1 MDRSGCA
8 RPSGIQRQAFN
19 ISGGSPASICPQ
31 SLILLDRVGFDSAT
45 MLRQCV
51 QVGNRKRISDMS
63 ISRIFVSTIVITF
76 AVASLANAQE
86 PATTKPEP
94 ALDVTSMDRTVDPC
108 VDFFQYSCGGW
119 IKSNPIPPDQ
129 SSWDTYSKMQDEN
142 RARLRGILEAAAV
155 ADAKRDAAAQKIG
168 DYYSSCT
175 DEKAIEA
182 KSDEPLKPELD
193 RIAHL
198 ASKKEL
204 ADVAAAMVD
213 DNVLFR
219 FNSTQ
224 DFRDADQVIAEA
236 DQGGLG
242 LPDRDYYLKEDKK
255 SVDLRQAYAAHVE
268 KMFELLGDKPA
279 VAASEAQTV
288 MRIETALAKGS
299 MTRVERREPKNLD
312 HKMTSSEFEKIAPDF
327 EWQVYFTKVGLPSV
341 SSLNVASP
349 GFFKALNA
357 EIEKENLADWKI
369 YLRWHLV
376 HAYAPFL
383 SSAFLNENFA
393 FYGKTLQ
400 GQQELQ
406 PRWKRCT
413 EYVDDDLGEA
423 LGQVYVEKYF
433 SPQAKQEALKMV
445 HEIDAAMAQD
455 IDSLSWMSATTKQ
468 QALVKLRGMANK
480 IGYPDKW
487 RDYSKLEIVR
497 GDELGN
503 VERARQFEFARQLA
517 KIGKPLDRGEWDMT
531 PPTVNA
537 YYDPQM
543 NDINFP
549 AGVLQPP
556 AFDPKSDAA
565 PNYGDTGGTIGHE
578 LTHGFD
584 DEGRQFDAHGN
595 LRDWWTADD
604 AKEFQQRASC
614 ISNQYSTYTI
624 IDDIKING
632 KLTLGEDV
640 ADLGGLIL
648 AYIAWK
654 EDTKAQNLQPIDD
667 LTPDQR
673 FFVGYGQ
680 SWCGQ
685 TRDETKRL
693 RATVDPH
700 SPEKYRTNGVVS
712 NMPEFQEAFHCKAG
726 APMVNQNRC
735 RVW

>member
-1 MDRSGCA
+1 MLPVS
-8 RPSGIQRQAFN
+8 RPAVLR
-19 ISGGSPASICPQ
+19 
-31 SLILLDRVGFDSAT
+31 LILLLVVLNA
-45 MLRQCV
+45 
-51 QVGNRKRISDMS
+51 
-63 ISRIFVSTIVITF
+63 VSGIL
-76 AVASLANAQE
+76 LAQTAE
-86 PATTKPEP
+86 KHEP
-94 ALDVTSMDRTVDPC
+94 ALDVTSMDRTADPC

-119 IKSNPIPPDQ
+119 IKRNPIPPDQ

-142 RARLRGILEAAAV
+142 RTRLREILEAAAKPSPDRNAV
-155 ADAKRDAAAQKIG
+155 TQKIG
-168 DYYSSCT
+168 DYYASCT

-182 KSDEPLKPELD
+182 KGAEPLKPTLEQ
-193 RIAHL
+193 IEQ
-198 ASKKEL
+198 ASSKSDL
-204 ADVAAAMVD
+204 ADLAASMVH

-219 FNSTQ
+219 FDSTQ
-224 DFRDADQVIAEA
+224 DPHDAEQVIADA

-242 LPDRDYYLKEDKK
+242 LPDRDYYTKEDAK
-255 SVDLRQAYAAHVE
+255 SVELRKKYLVHVQ
-268 KMFELLGDKPA
+268 KMFELLGDAPDTAA
-279 VAASEAQTV
+279 VEAQTV

-299 MTRVERREPKNLD
+299 QTRVERRDPKNLD
-312 HKMTSSEFEKIAPDF
+312 HKMTSTEFEKITPDF
-327 EWQVYFTKVGLPSV
+327 QWQMYFAKIGVPALA
-341 SSLNVASP
+341 SLNVSSP
-349 GFFKALNA
+349 NFFKALNEELA
-357 EIEKENLADWKI
+357 KENLADWKT

-376 HAYAPFL
+376 HADAPHL
-383 SSAFLNENFA
+383 ASAFLNENFA
-393 FYGKTLQ
+393 FYGKILR

-413 EYVDDDLGEA
+413 EEVDDYLGEA
-423 LGQVYVEKYF
+423 LGQAYVEKYF

-445 HEIDAAMAQD
+445 KEIETAMQQD
-455 IDSLSWMSATTKQ
+455 IDSLTWMSPATKK
-468 QALVKLRGMANK
+468 QALEKLHGMANK

-487 RDYSKLEIVR
+487 RDYSKLEIIR
-497 GDELGN
+497 GDEMGN
-503 VERARQFEFARQLA
+503 VDRARKFEFDRELA
-517 KIGKPLDRGEWDMT
+517 KIGKPVDHGEWDMT

-537 YYDPQM
+537 YYNPQM

-556 AFDPKSDAA
+556 AFDPDSDAA

-595 LRDWWTADD
+595 LRDWWTAQD
-604 AKEFQQRASC
+604 AKEFEKRASC
-614 ISNQYSTYTI
+614 ISTQYSGYTI

-640 ADLGGLIL
+640 ADLGGLLL
-648 AYIAWK
+648 AWMAWK
-654 EDTKAQNLQPIDD
+654 EDTKGQKLEPIDG
-667 LTPDQR
+667 LTPEQR

-680 SWCGQ
+680 SWCGE

-726 APMVNQNRC
+726 SPMVNAKPC

>member
-1 MDRSGCA
+1 MAIVRNCLVVSSVA
-8 RPSGIQRQAFN
+8 ML
-19 ISGGSPASICPQ
+19 ISMAGAQQTAPA
-31 SLILLDRVGFDSAT
+31 
-45 MLRQCV
+45 
-51 QVGNRKRISDMS
+51 
-63 ISRIFVSTIVITF
+63 
-76 AVASLANAQE
+76 
-86 PATTKPEP
+86 PAKHEP
-94 ALDVTSMDRTVDPC
+94 ALDVTSMDRAVDPC
-108 VDFFQYSCGGW
+108 MDFFQYSCGGW

-142 RARLRGILEAAAV
+142 RERLRAILEAAAKP
-155 ADAKRDAAAQKIG
+155 DSSRDASEQKIG
-168 DYYSSCT
+168 DYYASCMDEKT
-175 DEKAIEA
+175 IDEKAT
-182 KSDEPLKPELD
+182 EPLKAQLD
-193 RIAHL
+193 QIMRL
-198 ASKKEL
+198 ASKAEI
-204 ADVAAAMVD
+204 ADLAAAMVD
-213 DNVLFR
+213 DNVLFG
-219 FNSTQ
+219 FDSTQ
-224 DFRDADQVIAEA
+224 DYRDASQVIAEA

-242 LPDRDYYLKEDKK
+242 LPDRDYYLKEDAK
-255 SVDLRQAYAAHVE
+255 SVELRKAYLVHVQ
-268 KMFELLGDKPA
+268 KMFELLGDKPD
-279 VAASEAQTV
+279 AAAAEAQTV

-299 MTRVERREPKNLD
+299 MTRVERRDPKNLD
-312 HKMTSSEFEKIAPDF
+312 HKMTSVEFEKISPDF
-327 EWQVYFTKVGLPSV
+327 QWQVYFTKVGLPALG
-341 SSLNVASP
+341 SLNVASP
-349 GFFKALNA
+349 GFFKALNE
-357 EIEKENLADWKI
+357 EIAKESLADWKV

-376 HAYAPFL
+376 HANAPFL
-383 SSAFLNENFA
+383 SSALVNENFA
-393 FYGKTLQ
+393 FYGKTLR

-413 EYVDDDLGEA
+413 QNVDNDLGEA
-423 LGQVYVEKYF
+423 LGQAYVEKYF
-433 SPQAKQEALKMV
+433 SPEAKQQALKMV
-445 HEIDAAMAQD
+445 KEIDVAMAAD
-455 IDSLSWMSATTKQ
+455 INALPWMSAATKQ
-468 QALVKLRGMANK
+468 QALVKLHGMANK

-503 VERARQFEFARQLA
+503 VERARQFEFNRELA
-517 KIGKPLDRGEWDMT
+517 KIGKPVDRGEWDMT

-537 YYDPQM
+537 YYNPQM

-556 AFDPKSDAA
+556 AFDPDSDAA

-584 DEGRQFDAHGN
+584 DEGRQFDAQGN
-595 LRDWWTADD
+595 LRDWWTAEDG
-604 AKEFQQRASC
+604 KEFVKRASC
-614 ISNQYSTYTI
+614 ISDQYSTYTI

-648 AYIAWK
+648 AYMAWK
-654 EDTKAQNLQPIDD
+654 EDTKGQNLQPIDG

-680 SWCGQ
+680 SWCGE

-726 APMVNQNRC
+726 SPMVNQNRC

>member
-1 MDRSGCA
+1 MAFA
-8 RPSGIQRQAFN
+8 R
-19 ISGGSPASICPQ
+19 ICVMT
-31 SLILLDRVGFDSAT
+31 LAI
-45 MLRQCV
+45 
-51 QVGNRKRISDMS
+51 
-63 ISRIFVSTIVITF
+63 
-76 AVASLANAQE
+76 ASLLCSASAQQLTAA
-86 PATTKPEP
+86 ATSKPEP
-94 ALDVTSMDRTVDPC
+94 ALDVTSMDRSVDPC
-108 VDFFQYSCGGW
+108 VDFFKYSCGGW
-119 IKSNPIPPDQ
+119 IKNNPIPPDQ

-142 RARLRGILEAAAV
+142 RSRLREILEAAA
-155 ADAKRDAAAQKIG
+155 APDPNRSAAMQKIG

-182 KSDEPLKPELD
+182 KGTEPLKPELE
-193 RIAHL
+193 RIAKIE
-198 ASKKEL
+198 SKGEI
-204 ADVAAAMVD
+204 ADAAAAMVHS
-213 DNVLFR
+213 NALFR
-219 FNSTQ
+219 FDSTQ
-224 DFRDADQVIAEA
+224 DFRDANQVIAEA

-242 LPDRDYYLKEDKK
+242 LPDRDYYVKEDSK
-255 SVDLRQAYAAHVE
+255 SVDLRKAYVAHVQ
-268 KMFELLGDKPA
+268 KMFELLGDHPDT
-279 VAASEAQTV
+279 AAAEAQTV

-312 HKMTSSEFEKIAPDF
+312 HKMTSSELEKLSPDF
-327 EWQVYFTKVGLPSV
+327 QWQVYFAKVGLPALA
-341 SSLNVASP
+341 SLNVASP
-349 GFFKALNA
+349 GFFKAMNEELG
-357 EIEKENLADWKI
+357 KESLADWKV

-376 HAYAPFL
+376 HADAPFL
-383 SSAFLNENFA
+383 SAALLNENFA
-393 FYGKTLQ
+393 FYGKTLR

-413 EYVDDDLGEA
+413 ENVDDDLGEA

-433 SPQAKQEALKMV
+433 SPDAKQQALKIV
-445 HEIDAAMAQD
+445 KEIEAAMAQD
-455 IDSLSWMSATTKQ
+455 IDSLPWMSAATKQ
-468 QALVKLRGMANK
+468 QALVKLHAMANK

-503 VERARQFEFARQLA
+503 VTRARKFEFDRELA
-517 KIGKPLDRGEWDMT
+517 KIGKPLDRGEWDMS

-537 YYDPQM
+537 YYSPQM

-556 AFDPKSDAA
+556 AFDPSSDAA

-584 DEGRQFDAHGN
+584 DEGRQFDAQGN

-604 AKEFQQRASC
+604 GKEFVKRASC
-614 ISNQYSTYTI
+614 ISDQYSTYTI

-648 AYIAWK
+648 AYMAWK
-654 EDTKAQNLQPIDD
+654 DDTKGQILQPLDD

-680 SWCGQ
+680 SWCGE

-693 RATVDPH
+693 RAAVDPH

-726 APMVNQNRC
+726 SPMVNQNRC

>member
-1 MDRSGCA
+1 MPTPRIGRLA
-8 RPSGIQRQAFN
+8 LATV
-19 ISGGSPASICPQ
+19 
-31 SLILLDRVGFDSAT
+31 LL
-45 MLRQCV
+45 M
-51 QVGNRKRISDMS
+51 
-63 ISRIFVSTIVITF
+63 TF
-76 AVASLANAQE
+76 ANAQQS
-86 PATTKPEP
+86 ATKHEP
-94 ALDVTSMDRTVDPC
+94 ALDLDSMDRTADPC

-119 IKSNPIPPDQ
+119 IKANPIPPDQ

-142 RARLRGILEAAAV
+142 RTRLREILEAAA
-155 ADAKRDAAAQKIG
+155 APDANRNAVTQKIG
-168 DYYSSCT
+168 DYYASCM
-175 DEKAIEA
+175 DEKPIDA
-182 KSDEPLKPELD
+182 KGFDPLKPELE
-193 RIAHL
+193 RIAEVK
-198 ASKKEL
+198 SKSDI
-204 ADVAAAMVD
+204 ADVAAAMTD

-219 FNSTQ
+219 FDSIQ
-224 DFRDADQVIAEA
+224 DFRDANQVIADA

-242 LPDRDYYLKEDKK
+242 LPDRDYYTKDDAK
-255 SVDLRQAYAAHVE
+255 SQELRKQYVAHVQ
-268 KMFELLGDKPA
+268 KMFELLGDKA
-279 VAASEAQTV
+279 EVAAANAQTV

-299 MTRVERREPKNLD
+299 MTRVERRDPKALD
-312 HKMTSSEFEKIAPDF
+312 HKMTSGELETLSPEFHWPTFFA
-327 EWQVYFTKVGLPSV
+327 KVGMPSLA
-341 SSLNVASP
+341 SLNVASP
-349 GFFKALNA
+349 NFFKTMSTVLNS
-357 EIEKENLADWKI
+357 ESLDDWKT

-376 HAYAPFL
+376 HANASHL
-383 SSAFLNENFA
+383 SSQFVNENFS
-393 FYGKTLQ
+393 FYGKTLR

-413 EYVDDDLGEA
+413 EAVDDYLGEA
-423 LGQVYVEKYF
+423 LGQAYVEKYF
-433 SPQAKQEALKMV
+433 PPEAKQQALKMV
-445 HEIDAAMAQD
+445 KEIQGAMEKD
-455 IDSLSWMSATTKQ
+455 INGLSWMSPATKQ
-468 QALVKLRGMANK
+468 QALEKLRGMANK

-487 RDYSKLEIVR
+487 RDYSKLEIIR

-503 VERARQFEFARQLA
+503 VERARTFEFNRQLA
-517 KIGKPLDRGEWDMT
+517 KIGKPVDRGQWGMT

-556 AFDPKSDAA
+556 AFDPTSDAA

-595 LRDWWTADD
+595 LRDWWTAED
-604 AKEFQQRASC
+604 AKKFQERADC
-614 ISNQYSTYTI
+614 ISTQYSGYTI

-640 ADLGGLIL
+640 ADLGGLLL
-648 AYIAWK
+648 AYMAWK
-654 EDTKAQNLQPIDD
+654 DDTKSQKLDPIDG
-667 LTPDQR
+667 LTPEQR

-685 TRDETKRL
+685 TRDESKRL

-712 NMPEFQEAFHCKAG
+712 NMPQFQEAFHCKAG
-726 APMVNQNRC
+726 SPMVNAKQC